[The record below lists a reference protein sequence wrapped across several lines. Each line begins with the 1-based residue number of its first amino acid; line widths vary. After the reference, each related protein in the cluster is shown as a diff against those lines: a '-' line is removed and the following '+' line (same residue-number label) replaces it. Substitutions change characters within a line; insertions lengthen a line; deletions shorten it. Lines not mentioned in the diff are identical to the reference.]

1 MMSLTLLFGSLL
13 LLTPVSEDLPPL
25 DRQSEDV
32 HLDFTATAWFP
43 RLIGTY
49 SFGPNGTE
57 LDVET
62 DTDLHD
68 SELSFNGALDIRF
81 DVWTIRVLG
90 SDFDTSGNG
99 RLDRGA
105 RVSGVQLAP
114 GADWSSDYGQWSIA
128 TEVDLAIWRPFA
140 DRPFP
145 WSEPGTNAS
154 NRNAEGDYLLDLRLS
169 GTAGVRYTH
178 VSQSFRSIAEGLDTE
193 VNAGWTALM
202 LGFMIEVEVDTRP
215 IIPWLQRIEIDAGA
229 TVSPVIAGGS
239 GYLSGI
245 EANLRAW
252 VTENTALLFG
262 FQLQGTAASS
272 GEYERTGSV
281 MGLLGGLSIQF

>member
-1 MMSLTLLFGSLL
+1 MMSLTLLVGSALL
-13 LLTPVSEDLPPL
+13 SAPVSEDLPPL
-25 DRQSEDV
+25 DRISEEV

-49 SFGPNGTE
+49 AFGPDGTE

-62 DTDLHD
+62 GTDLHD
-68 SELSFNGALDIRF
+68 SELSFSGALEVRF

-90 SDFDTSGNG
+90 SDFDTSGDG
-99 RLDRGA
+99 LLDRSA
-105 RVSGVQLAP
+105 TVSGVQLAA
-114 GADWSSDYGQWSIA
+114 GSDWSSSYGQWSIA

-140 DRPFP
+140 DEPFP
-145 WSEPGTNAS
+145 WSEPGSDTS

-169 GTAGVRYTH
+169 GNAGIRYTH
-178 VSQSFRSIAEGLDTE
+178 VSQSFRSIAGGVDTR
-193 VNAGWTALM
+193 VNAGWTALT
-202 LGFMIEVEVDTRP
+202 LGVMVEVDVDTRRV
-215 IIPWLQRIEIDAGA
+215 IPWLHRLEIDAGA
-229 TVSPVIAGGS
+229 TASPVIAGGS

-252 VTENTALLFG
+252 ITDDTALLFG
-262 FQLQGTAASS
+262 FMLQGTAATS

-281 MGLLGGLSIQF
+281 MGLRGGLSIQF

>member
-25 DRQSEDV
+25 DRQSEAV

-90 SDFDTSGNG
+90 SDFDTFGNG

-114 GADWSSDYGQWSIA
+114 GVDWSSD
-128 TEVDLAIWRPFA
+128 
-140 DRPFP
+140 
-145 WSEPGTNAS
+145 
-154 NRNAEGDYLLDLRLS
+154 
-169 GTAGVRYTH
+169 
-178 VSQSFRSIAEGLDTE
+178 
-193 VNAGWTALM
+193 
-202 LGFMIEVEVDTRP
+202 
-215 IIPWLQRIEIDAGA
+215 
-229 TVSPVIAGGS
+229 
-239 GYLSGI
+239 
-245 EANLRAW
+245 
-252 VTENTALLFG
+252 
-262 FQLQGTAASS
+262 
-272 GEYERTGSV
+272 
-281 MGLLGGLSIQF
+281 